1 MPVTLA
7 EAKNNTTDDVD
18 LMVIDEFRK
27 ESVILD
33 LLTFDDCVNPNG
45 GGGTL
50 TYGYR
55 RQITQATADTRAINS
70 EYTPQNVTTERY
82 TTDLAVLGGSFEVD
96 RVVAGLGPA
105 ASGAVALNMANKVQA
120 ASTKF
125 QDLVINGDTAAD
137 ENGFDGLNVALS
149 GSTTEKG
156 VGTSAIDWSDFD
168 SGTRPEHKAL
178 DKIDEFLAV
187 LDGAPTVILGNAK
200 TLARVRA
207 AARRAGMYT
216 KDPVEGLLGQNGRPI
231 TREAYG
237 NIPFADP
244 GAKAGSNDP
253 IIAVM
258 TRSTKWQI
266 TETGTGGTFQVV
278 VDGLATGDLAY
289 NVANADLKA
298 ALEALPGVGTV
309 TVTGTPG
316 TSAALTFSEARNVTL
331 IIATTGGNHTIAEN
345 SGTKLENVTD
355 LYAVRFALDGFKGL
369 STVGGQLVH
378 QWMPDFSSA
387 KAVKTGEVELGPVG
401 CALMKTKAAAVL
413 RNIKVS

>member
-345 SGTKLENVTD
+345 SGRSWWN
-355 LYAVRFALDGFKGL
+355 
-369 STVGGQLVH
+369 
-378 QWMPDFSSA
+378 W
-387 KAVKTGEVELGPVG
+387 
-401 CALMKTKAAAVL
+401 
-413 RNIKVS
+413 